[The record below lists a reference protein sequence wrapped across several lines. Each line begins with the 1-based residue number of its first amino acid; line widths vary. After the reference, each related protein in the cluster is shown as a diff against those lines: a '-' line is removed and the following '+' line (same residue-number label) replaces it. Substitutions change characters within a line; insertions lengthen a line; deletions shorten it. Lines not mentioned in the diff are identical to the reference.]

1 MSKRAFS
8 QSRHEVHGQ
17 PSMLA
22 ALLCTAIAL
31 GCATSADAEPGEGAR
46 IRATGEAT
54 ISLPPDRAEVRV
66 AVVTES
72 ETAEPAVTR
81 NAELTDSLLKALR
94 GLLGDEAELASEGY
108 SLTPRY
114 EYDRKQGGRG
124 RVLQGYSVRS
134 ALRVAI
140 DDVEQVG
147 KVIDVATASG
157 ANEVHSISFTLRDD
171 SEARAR
177 ALADATRAAR
187 AKADVM
193 AEAIGGS
200 VRRVVWVEEGG
211 ASVRPTLLRGRT
223 EAFAVAAES
232 RPATSVEVGDVKV
245 RASVQMEVELAGKR

>member
-1 MSKRAFS
+1 MSKRVFS
-8 QSRHEVHGQ
+8 RLCKAEHGQ
-17 PSMLA
+17 PRVLA
-22 ALLCTAIAL
+22 ALLCGAIVL
-31 GCATSADAEPGEGAR
+31 GCTTPADAEPGEGAR
-46 IRATGEAT
+46 VRSTGDATL
-54 ISLPPDRAEVRV
+54 SLTPDRAVVRV

-72 ETAEPAVTR
+72 ETAEPAVVR
-81 NAELTDSLLKALR
+81 NAELADSLVKALSA
-94 GLLGDEAELASEGY
+94 LLGDDGKLASEGY

-114 EYDRKQGGRG
+114 EYDRKGGGG

-134 ALRVAI
+134 ALRVSF

-157 ANEVHSISFTLRDD
+157 ANEVVSISFTLRDD

-177 ALADATRAAR
+177 ALAEATRAAR

-200 VRRVVWVEEGG
+200 VLRVVAVEEGG
-211 ASVRPTLLRGRT
+211 AVVRPALVRGRS
-223 EAFAVAAES
+223 EAFAITADS

-245 RASVQMEVELAGKR
+245 RATVQMEVELAGER